1 MSRAIL
7 EKEAFSLSACRR
19 CKPVDRSDRVEFD
32 FRQMMFLELEPRNEM
47 VIAYGNS

>member
-19 CKPVDRSDRVEFD
+19 CKPADRSDRVEFD
-32 FRQMMFLELEPRNEM
+32 FRQMTFLEFESCNEM
-47 VIAYGNS
+47 AIAYGNS